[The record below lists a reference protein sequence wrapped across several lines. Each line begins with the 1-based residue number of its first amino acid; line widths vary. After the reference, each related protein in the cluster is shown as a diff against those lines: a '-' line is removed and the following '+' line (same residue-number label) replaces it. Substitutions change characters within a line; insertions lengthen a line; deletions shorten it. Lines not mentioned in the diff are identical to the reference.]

1 MDQDTLK
8 VILFFNSSLA
18 STIAKTKKKYLIA
31 VFKHWLWSCTE
42 FLSEHFAEKMRDC
55 DVRLQSHGTINFLQF
70 FWTTLYIIFTPYSKL
85 TL

>member
-31 VFKHWLWSCTE
+31 VFKH
-42 FLSEHFAEKMRDC
+42 
-55 DVRLQSHGTINFLQF
+55 
-70 FWTTLYIIFTPYSKL
+70 
-85 TL
+85 